1 MKKTFGVNLKIIIL
15 AAGEGKR
22 LRPLTSERPKCLV
35 DLFGKSILE
44 WQFDAFKKYNITDIS
59 IVTGYRKEMITFPN
73 ITYFE
78 NPKYSTTNMVETLF
92 CAKDKLQDSVI
103 VSYGDIIFQHDVLE
117 KLLDSEDDFSIVIDE
132 EWEKYWNIRTSDPL
146 TDVESLIVENGYIK
160 NIGQK
165 VSSLKKIQGQYIGLM
180 KFQNDGLE
188 FLKTFYQTAKNE
200 SFMGNLLNPNLP
212 FEKSYMTD
220 LLQGLIDSGCNLKA
234 VPIKNGWL
242 ELDSF
247 SDYEIYN
254 KKFMDNTI
262 SEFFVTDNNK
272 L

>member
-1 MKKTFGVNLKIIIL
+1 MKVIIL

-22 LRPLTSERPKCLV
+22 LRPLTLEKPKCLV
-35 DLFGKSILE
+35 NLFGKSILE
-44 WQFDAFKKYNITDIS
+44 WQLNVFKKCKITDVS
-59 IVTGYRKEMITFPN
+59 IVTGYLKEMITFPN

-92 CAKDKLQDSVI
+92 CAKEKLQDSVI
-103 VSYGDIIFQHDVLE
+103 VSYGDIIFQPDVLK
-117 KLLDSEDDFSIVIDE
+117 KLLESEDDFSIIVDK
-132 EWEKYWNIRTSDPL
+132 EWQKYWNIRTYDPL
-146 TDVESLIVENGYIK
+146 SDVESLVVENGFIK

-165 VSSLKKIQGQYIGLM
+165 VSSLEQIQAQYIGLM

-200 SFMGNLLNPNLP
+200 SFMGNLLNPDLP

-220 LLQGLIDSGCNLKA
+220 LLQGLIDSGCKLKA
-234 VPIKNGWL
+234 IPIQNGWL

-254 KKFMDNTI
+254 KKFKDNTI
-262 SEFFVTDNNK
+262 SEFFRVDDNDYKIN
-272 L
+272 